1 MSVFFVLIP
10 DVSPDHLLIESNRGH
25 KVTSSPEILTR
36 EILSLP
42 GKSSRYRYRT
52 LPFDIANHIRYRV
65 FRRNADA
72 DMHVIQHQMPFH
84 NLTFL
89 LLRQLAQCLAK
100 MLADRSKYHFLA
112 PLRYKYHMIFAIP
125 FRMTETLVLFHL
137 ILLTFDRVRRIRLT
151 VALGQT

>member
-1 MSVFFVLIP
+1 MSRRY
-10 DVSPDHLLIESNRGH
+10 LLIESTRGH
-25 KVTSSPEILTR
+25 KVTSGPEILTC
-36 EILSLP
+36 EILRLP
-42 GKSSRYRYRT
+42 GRSSRYRYRT

-65 FRRNADA
+65 LRWNADA

-89 LLRQLAQCLAK
+89 LFRQLAQCLAK

-112 PLRYKYHMIFAIP
+112 PLRYKHHMIFAIP
-125 FRMTETLVLFHL
+125 FRTTKTLVLFHL
-137 ILLTFDRVRRIRLT
+137 IPLTFDRVRRIRLT